1 MHNSNGK
8 RIYAL
13 DSWTVEKKIRGW
25 YISRTYSPATRL
37 GPYRTETS
45 ACLMIARQ
53 LRKELARR
61 DANHSEP
68 RP

>member
-1 MHNSNGK
+1 MRSNGK

-13 DSWTVEKKIRGW
+13 DSWTIEKKARGW
-25 YISRTYSPATRL
+25 FISRTYSPATRL
-37 GPYRTETS
+37 GPYRSEES

-61 DANHSEP
+61 DNHQ
-68 RP
+68 

>member
-1 MHNSNGK
+1 MRNHNGK

-13 DSWTVEKKIRGW
+13 DSWTVEKKTRGW
-25 YISRTYSPATRL
+25 YISRIYSPTTRL

-61 DANHSEP
+61 DANHLEP
-68 RP
+68 PA

>member
-1 MHNSNGK
+1 MLDNRP

-13 DSWTVEKKIRGW
+13 ESWTVEKKARGW
-25 YISRTYSPATRL
+25 FIKRTDSSAAPL
-37 GPYRTETS
+37 GPYRNETS

-61 DANHSEP
+61 DAP
-68 RP
+68 PPTLPL

>member
-1 MHNSNGK
+1 MPNGK

-13 DSWTVEKKIRGW
+13 DSWTVEKKAHGW
-25 YISRTYSPATRL
+25 FIHRTYGAGLRL

-61 DANHSEP
+61 DTSHAEP
-68 RP
+68 RV